1 MYASK
6 LCLILSLRYTYMVNK
21 PAPPIAPEKTPIK
34 KSNQRNGGGRGGK
47 MIEEGG
53 KADILSL
60 LR

>member
-21 PAPPIAPEKTPIK
+21 PAPPIAPEKT
-34 KSNQRNGGGRGGK
+34 NQRNGGGRGGK

-53 KADILSL
+53 EADILSL
-60 LR
+60 LG